1 MADDKCR
8 LRKYKRKKAK
18 ARTIEDFDRY
28 TVLYYRYVRK
38 VFGPRK
44 YLRGGTRARA
54 FDALIGMD
62 QDLY

>member
-1 MADDKCR
+1 MADDRCR

-18 ARTIEDFDRY
+18 ARTLEDFDRY

-44 YLRGGTRARA
+44 YLRGGTHE
-54 FDALIGMD
+54 
-62 QDLY
+62 